1 MSWEQRLREMDARN
15 LDQFEQNARRVH
27 ETGTSAQ
34 QPEAER
40 ALTAVARERHRRAVA
55 ERRRMAAFAA
65 AGQGQDGGALY
76 ARVKTAFSALPPN
89 EREAAMLRAV
99 AAAPGNDC
107 HAIAIS
113 VGGRPSRVTALSF
126 GRMCHLRELYLGPPP
141 PARASPSKP
150 DYVGLLIDYS
160 APRQEPDG
168 HSWTGWTLK
177 QEALAAL
184 QALHI
189 VG

>member
-1 MSWEQRLREMDARN
+1 MSWEQRLREMDARS

-27 ETGTSAQ
+27 ATGTSAQ

-55 ERRRMAAFAA
+55 ERRRMAALAV
-65 AGQGQDGGALY
+65 AGEGRDGGALY
-76 ARVKTAFSALPPN
+76 ARVKTAFTALPPN

-99 AAAPGNDC
+99 AAAPGSDC
-107 HAIAIS
+107 RAIAIT
-113 VGGRPSRVTALSF
+113 VAGRPSNVTALSF
-126 GRMCHLRELYLGPPP
+126 GRMCHQREMYLGPPP
-141 PARASPSKP
+141 PARASRGKP
-150 DYVGLLIDYS
+150 DYIGLLIDYG
-160 APRQEPDG
+160 PPHQEADG
-168 HSWTGWTLK
+168 RCWIGWTLK

-184 QALHI
+184 KALHI